1 MSKNRK
7 LLLLGITLVI
17 VGFFIII
24 FFSLEEE
31 EYVELDFREKNTFED
46 PENYEFQ
53 ELEETTLVT
62 NENLGFSFEVPKDWR
77 LERKEQEEN
86 FGYIEVPKG
95 IVFFSPNYHINENDE
110 IEAGCEIGFT
120 ILDYTKENHE
130 EYNKL
135 DLLREEIQ
143 DYKNGEEPR
152 HDYKK
157 LIEINNYYGVGYFFD
172 VMASDWQKSQNTGNI
187 FVEILIGNRVYNVGA
202 IFSPKDAEECQEK
215 FHNLLD
221 SISFTKNEQ

>member
-1 MSKNRK
+1 MSKNKK

-17 VGFFIII
+17 AGFFIII
-24 FFSLEEE
+24 SFFPKEE

-62 NENLGFSFEVPKDWR
+62 NENLGFSFEVPKDWD
-77 LERKEQEEN
+77 LKTIEQEEN
-86 FGYIEVPKG
+86 FGYIETPKG

-110 IEAGCEIGFT
+110 LETGCEIGFT
-120 ILDYTKENHE
+120 ILDYTKDNNE

-135 DLLREEIQ
+135 DALKEEVQ
-143 DYKNGEEPR
+143 EYKSGEEPR
-152 HDYKK
+152 YDHKK
-157 LIEINNYYGVGYFFD
+157 LVEINNYYGVGYFFD
-172 VMASDWQKSQNTGNI
+172 VMPSDWQENQNTGNI
-187 FVEILIGNRVYNVGA
+187 FIEILAGNRIYNVGA

-221 SISFTKNEQ
+221 SISFTKNE